1 MTKSLFLRTWLVLA
15 AVLLPANLSAQEFL
29 APVDCVGTDTVAIDN
44 NDVDEVIEIVDSVYV
59 GVDDLII
66 DSVLTDTGEQVA
78 DTFKLSDLEKW
89 KRSIPQYDLKEYE
102 WVDICYNPKY
112 AIVSKNGKKGIY
124 DMMLH
129 KNVTE
134 IDYRDLGF
142 SKQTLAEDSASISLF
157 YATKGIKRGIVSLY
171 EPTNDVVSIWMDDP
185 DEVYSLDDCTT
196 IDKFMTKAV
205 KKLSEK
211 SIKKQQLDKIQVV
224 VLDAKTGHLNSWVAL
239 EADMEKEDAGKLL
252 VHSCAASLTKP
263 FHTVMA
269 LENNNIPLDSICNG
283 MSYRKAIKSCNNQMM
298 QQAIMSGYRRSVA
311 DRKWR
316 ELTDTSNPATS
327 PFIMAVGYNS
337 LAHNGT
343 MIIPTMKADSISVEK
358 DVFTSANVANL
369 SDVLRVDRKESL
381 HLAWLYDEMEWTGYA
396 TSEFIYDEDDKEE
409 KIPIGKQVQF
419 AGSFPADNPR
429 YTICV
434 VADKHSLDTE
444 PSILQDVVNPLVSF
458 LKVYTKTW

>member
-1 MTKSLFLRTWLVLA
+1 MIKSLFFRTWLVLA
-15 AVLLPANLSAQEFL
+15 AVLLPANFSAQEIME
-29 APVDCVGTDTVAIDN
+29 PVDSVWADTVAVAD
-44 NDVDEVIEIVDSVYV
+44 NDVDEVIEVVDSIYIGEDDLIVDS
-59 GVDDLII
+59 I
-66 DSVLTDTGEQVA
+66 LTDTGELVA

-89 KRSIPQYDLKEYE
+89 KRNIPQYDLKEYE

-112 AIVSKNGKKGIY
+112 AIVSKDGKKGIY

-142 SKQTLAEDSASISLF
+142 SKQTVAEDSAYISLF
-157 YATKGIKRGIVSLY
+157 YATKGIKRGIISLY
-171 EPTNDVVSIWMDDP
+171 EPTNDVVSMWMDDP

-196 IDKFMTKAV
+196 IDKFMTRAV
-205 KKLSEK
+205 KTLSEK

-269 LENNNIPLDSICNG
+269 LENDNIPLDSICNG
-283 MSYRKAIKSCNNQMM
+283 MSYRKAIKMCNNQVM
-298 QQAIMSGYRRSVA
+298 QQAIMNGYRRSLA

-316 ELTDTSNPATS
+316 ELTDTGNPATS

-343 MIIPTMKADSISVEK
+343 MIIPTMKADSVNVQK
-358 DVFTSANVANL
+358 DVFTSTNVANL
-369 SDVLRVDRKESL
+369 RDVLRVVRSESPQ
-381 HLAWLYDEMEWTGYA
+381 LAWLYDEMEWTGYA
-396 TSEFIYDEDDKEE
+396 TSEYIYDEADKEKE
-409 KIPIGKQVQF
+409 TPVGKQVLF
-419 AGSFPADNPR
+419 AGTFPAENPR

-434 VADKHSLDTE
+434 VADKYSLDVE
-444 PSILQDVVNPLVSF
+444 PSILQDVVNPLVRF
-458 LKVYTKTW
+458 LNVNKP

>member
-1 MTKSLFLRTWLVLA
+1 MIKSLFFRTWLVLA
-15 AVLLPANLSAQEFL
+15 AVLLPTNLSAQEIME
-29 APVDCVGTDTVAIDN
+29 PVDSVWADTVAVADN
-44 NDVDEVIEIVDSVYV
+44 DLDEVIEVVDSIYIGEDDLIVDS
-59 GVDDLII
+59 I
-66 DSVLTDTGEQVA
+66 LTDSGKLVA

-102 WVDICYNPKY
+102 WIDICYNPKY
-112 AIVSKNGKKGIY
+112 AIVSKGGKKGIY
-124 DMMLH
+124 DMILH

-134 IDYRDLGF
+134 IEYRDLGF

-157 YATKGIKRGIVSLY
+157 YATKGIKRGIISLY
-171 EPTNDVVSIWMDDP
+171 EPTNDVVSIWMDNP

-205 KKLSEK
+205 KKLLEK

-239 EADMEKEDAGKLL
+239 ETDMEKEDAGKLL

-269 LENNNIPLDSICNG
+269 LENDSIPLDSICNG
-283 MSYRKAIKSCNNQMM
+283 MSYRMAIKSCNNQMM
-298 QQAIMSGYRRSVA
+298 QQSIMNGYRRSVA

-316 ELTDTSNPATS
+316 ELTDTGNPATS

-337 LAHNGT
+337 LVHNGT
-343 MIIPTMKADSISVEK
+343 MIIPTMKADSVNVQE
-358 DVFTSANVANL
+358 DVFTSTNVANL
-369 SDVLRVDRKESL
+369 RDVLLVDRKESPQ
-381 HLAWLYDEMEWTGYA
+381 LAWLYDEMEWTGYA
-396 TSEFIYDEDDKEE
+396 TSEYIYDEAGKEKE
-409 KIPIGKQVQF
+409 APVGKQVQF
-419 AGSFPADNPR
+419 AGTFPAENPR

-444 PSILQDVVNPLVSF
+444 PSILQDVVNPLVRF
-458 LKVYTKTW
+458 LNVYKP

>member
-1 MTKSLFLRTWLVLA
+1 MIKSLFFRTWLVLA
-15 AVLLPANLSAQEFL
+15 AVLLLTNLSAQEIME
-29 APVDCVGTDTVAIDN
+29 PVDSVWADTVAVAD
-44 NDVDEVIEIVDSVYV
+44 NDVDEVIEVVDSIYI
-59 GVDDLII
+59 GEDDLII
-66 DSVLTDTGEQVA
+66 DSILTDSDELVA

-89 KRSIPQYDLKEYE
+89 KRSIPQYDFKEYE

-112 AIVSKNGKKGIY
+112 AIVSKGGKKGIY
-124 DMMLH
+124 DLMLH

-134 IDYRDLGF
+134 IEYRDLGF

-157 YATKGIKRGIVSLY
+157 YATKGIKRGIISLY
-171 EPTNDVVSIWMDDP
+171 EPTNDVVSIWMDNP

-205 KKLSEK
+205 KKLLEK

-239 EADMEKEDAGKLL
+239 ETDMEKEDAGKLL

-269 LENNNIPLDSICNG
+269 LGNDSIPLDSICNG
-283 MSYRKAIKSCNNQMM
+283 MSYRMAIKSCNNQMM
-298 QQAIMSGYRRSVA
+298 QQTIMNGYRRSVA

-316 ELTDTSNPATS
+316 ELTDTGNPATS

-343 MIIPTMKADSISVEK
+343 MIIPTMKADSVNVQE
-358 DVFTSANVANL
+358 DVFTSTNVANL
-369 SDVLRVDRKESL
+369 RDVLMVDRMESPQ
-381 HLAWLYDEMEWTGYA
+381 LAWLYEDVEWTGYA
-396 TSEFIYDEDDKEE
+396 TSEYIYDEADKENE
-409 KIPIGKQVQF
+409 NPVGKQVQF
-419 AGSFPADNPR
+419 AGTFPTENPR

-434 VADKHSLDTE
+434 VADIHSLDVE
-444 PSILQDVVNPLVSF
+444 PSILQDVVNPLVRF
-458 LKVYTKTW
+458 LNVYKP

>member
-1 MTKSLFLRTWLVLA
+1 MIKSLFFRTWLVLA
-15 AVLLPANLSAQEFL
+15 AVLLPTNLSAQKIME
-29 APVDCVGTDTVAIDN
+29 PVDSVWADTVAVAD
-44 NDVDEVIEIVDSVYV
+44 NDVDEVIEVVDSIYI
-59 GVDDLII
+59 DEDNLIV
-66 DSVLTDTGEQVA
+66 DSVLTDTGELVA

-112 AIVSKNGKKGIY
+112 AIVSKDGNKGIY

-142 SKQTLAEDSASISLF
+142 SKQTVAEDSAYISLF
-157 YATKGIKRGIVSLY
+157 YATKGIKRGIISLY
-171 EPTNDVVSIWMDDP
+171 EPTNDVVSMWMDDP

-196 IDKFMTKAV
+196 IDKFMTRAV
-205 KKLSEK
+205 KTLSEK

-269 LENNNIPLDSICNG
+269 LENDSIPLDSICNG
-283 MSYRKAIKSCNNQMM
+283 MSYRQAIKNCNNQLM
-298 QQAIMSGYRRSVA
+298 QRSIMNGYRRSVA

-316 ELTDTSNPATS
+316 ELTDTGNPATS
-327 PFIMAVGYNS
+327 PFIMAIGYNS

-343 MIIPTMKADSISVEK
+343 MIIPTMKTDSVNVQK
-358 DVFTSANVANL
+358 DVFTSTNVADL
-369 SDVLRVDRKESL
+369 RDVLRVDRTESPQ
-381 HLAWLYDEMEWTGYA
+381 LAWLYDEMEWTGYA
-396 TSEFIYDEDDKEE
+396 TSEYIYDEADKEKE
-409 KIPIGKQVQF
+409 TPVGKQVQF
-419 AGSFPADNPR
+419 AGTFPAENPR

-434 VADKHSLDTE
+434 VADKHSLDVE
-444 PSILQDVVNPLVSF
+444 PSILQDVVNPLVRF
-458 LKVYTKTW
+458 LNVYKP

>member
-1 MTKSLFLRTWLVLA
+1 MIKSLFFRTWLVLA
-15 AVLLPANLSAQEFL
+15 AVLLPANLSAQEIME
-29 APVDCVGTDTVAIDN
+29 PVDSVWADTVAVAD
-44 NDVDEVIEIVDSVYV
+44 NDVDEVIEVVDSIYI
-59 GVDDLII
+59 GEDDLIV
-66 DSVLTDTGEQVA
+66 DSVLTDTGELVA
-78 DTFKLSDLEKW
+78 DTFKLSDSEKW

-112 AIVSKNGKKGIY
+112 AIVSKGGKKGIY

-134 IDYRDLGF
+134 IEYRDLGF

-157 YATKGIKRGIVSLY
+157 YATKGIKRGIISLY

-185 DEVYSLDDCTT
+185 DEVFSLDDCTT
-196 IDKFMTKAV
+196 IDKFMT
-205 KKLSEK
+205 K

-239 EADMEKEDAGKLL
+239 ETDMEKEDAGKLL

-269 LENNNIPLDSICNG
+269 LENDSIPLDSICNG
-283 MSYRKAIKSCNNQMM
+283 MSYRMAIKSCNNQMM
-298 QQAIMSGYRRSVA
+298 QHSIMNGYRWSVA
-311 DRKWR
+311 EQKWR

-343 MIIPTMKADSISVEK
+343 MIIPTMKADSVNVQE
-358 DVFTSANVANL
+358 DVFTSTNVANL
-369 SDVLRVDRKESL
+369 RDVLRVDRTESPQ
-381 HLAWLYDEMEWTGYA
+381 LAWLYEDAEWTGYA
-396 TSEFIYDEDDKEE
+396 TSEYIYDETDKEKE
-409 KIPIGKQVQF
+409 TPIGKQVQF
-419 AGSFPADNPR
+419 AGTFPAENPR

-434 VADKHSLDTE
+434 VADKHSLDVE
-444 PSILQDVVNPLVSF
+444 PSILQDVVNPLVRF
-458 LKVYTKTW
+458 LNVYKP

>member
-1 MTKSLFLRTWLVLA
+1 MAKSLFFRTWLVLA
-15 AVLLPANLSAQEFL
+15 AVLLPTNLSAQEIME
-29 APVDCVGTDTVAIDN
+29 PVDSVWADTVAVAD
-44 NDVDEVIEIVDSVYV
+44 NDVDEVIEVVDSIYIGEDDLIVDS
-59 GVDDLII
+59 I
-66 DSVLTDTGEQVA
+66 LTDSGELVA

-89 KRSIPQYDLKEYE
+89 KRSIPQYDFKEYE

-112 AIVSKNGKKGIY
+112 AIVSKDGKKGIY
-124 DMMLH
+124 DLMLH

-134 IDYRDLGF
+134 IEYRDLGF

-205 KKLSEK
+205 KKLLEK
-211 SIKKQQLDKIQVV
+211 SIKKQQLDKIQAV

-239 EADMEKEDAGKLL
+239 ETDMEKEDAGKLL

-269 LENNNIPLDSICNG
+269 LENDSIPLDSICNG
-283 MSYRKAIKSCNNQMM
+283 MSYRMAIKSCNNQMM
-298 QQAIMSGYRRSVA
+298 QYSIMNGYRRSLA

-316 ELTDTSNPATS
+316 ELTDTGNPATS

-343 MIIPTMKADSISVEK
+343 MIIPTMKADSLNVQK
-358 DVFTSANVANL
+358 DVFTSTNVANL
-369 SDVLRVDRKESL
+369 RDVLRVDRTESPQL
-381 HLAWLYDEMEWTGYA
+381 SWLYDEMEWTGYA
-396 TSEFIYDEDDKEE
+396 TSEYIYDEADKEKE
-409 KIPIGKQVQF
+409 TPVGKQVQF
-419 AGSFPADNPR
+419 AGTFPAENPR

-444 PSILQDVVNPLVSF
+444 PSILEDVVNPLVRF
-458 LKVYTKTW
+458 LNVYKP